1 MLDIEASS
9 RAASLVY
16 WEFVA
21 VFEQLPHM
29 LFWAMFAVAMER
41 RAAQTQPNWRRG
53 LVRVSEAPVP
63 LRSNKAGSSFLFF
76 RKISR
81 LLLAL
86 FLLFLALC
94 RSLLLRKLVSPGIP
108 LQPQPSG
115 SQGHWMRGLQSNCSH
130 MSVRLGHLRSCHY
143 MLPCSV
149 GWPHASWVVFV
160 SALVCWLQVVMYAV
174 VFTRS
179 RLGQKVWYVMSDETQ
194 AR

>member
-1 MLDIEASS
+1 MARGLFSLMLDVEASG

-16 WEFVA
+16 WKFVA

-29 LFWAMFAVAMER
+29 LFWAVFADA
-41 RAAQTQPNWRRG
+41 
-53 LVRVSEAPVP
+53 L
-63 LRSNKAGSSFLFF
+63 
-76 RKISR
+76 KIR
-81 LLLAL
+81 
-86 FLLFLALC
+86 
-94 RSLLLRKLVSPGIP
+94 
-108 LQPQPSG
+108 
-115 SQGHWMRGLQSNCSH
+115 HWMRGLQSNCSH